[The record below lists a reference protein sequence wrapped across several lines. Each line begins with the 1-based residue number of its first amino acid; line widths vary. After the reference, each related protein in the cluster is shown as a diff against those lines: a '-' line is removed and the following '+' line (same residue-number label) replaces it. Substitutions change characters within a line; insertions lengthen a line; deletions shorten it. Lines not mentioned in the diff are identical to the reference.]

1 VQFEWLFCTSYLGL
15 YDEPIEVAVRVMLH
29 VLQERTDADGVQD
42 PAERPGLLNRL
53 LALRSSGDFD
63 SACVIAAVETGPTG
77 RVFRTPPFEAL
88 FSGEKVLYL
97 CTFLQFE
104 KQLRTEFREG
114 ENPQA
119 LPGVSQLPLQ
129 TPKNAGYGTK
139 PLDKASF
146 EREFGAGATGG
157 DNKALPERSR
167 EDTKEGGRGGETV
180 VPWDRAFEM
189 LVIGNHKLG
198 HSNVLWASLI
208 ADSEH
213 GPQFAVELLDA
224 LAQMERSPALFKMT
238 SHAYVIIEHQLR
250 ASPEWAAAAER
261 GGLCWAMAGGVWERV
276 LEDMEGG
283 ESEASEGV
291 GNLLRDGCSLLVA
304 FFECIVRTACFK
316 NVPERIGGGVP
327 ELGKDPLRKVWLAQ
341 HLCPDLL
348 KVYGAYGKSSD
359 GLAPENGIPSP
370 RGGDFYEGPRRGP
383 RRDVRAKA
391 RQGLM
396 LAQWLW
402 AETGRG
408 EWFPGSDK
416 LLLRHDAAAEG
427 DSEVRAVAGLWVIG
441 SVFVLLCIKTS
452 SKHGQQRIWQ

>member
-1 VQFEWLFCTSYLGL
+1 VQFEWSFCTSYLGR

-29 VLQERTDADGVQD
+29 VLKERTDADGVQG
-42 PAERPGLLNRL
+42 PAGGPGLLNRL
-53 LALRSSGDFD
+53 LALRSSGHFD
-63 SACVIAAVETGPTG
+63 SAFEIAAVETGPTG

-88 FSGEKVLYL
+88 FSDEKVLYL

-104 KQLRTEFREG
+104 KQLRMKFREG
-114 ENPQA
+114 ENLQA
-119 LPGVSQLPLQ
+119 LPGVSQPPLQ
-129 TPKNAGYGTK
+129 IPKKAGYRTK

-146 EREFGAGATGG
+146 EREFGAGAPGG
-157 DNKALPERSR
+157 HNKALPERSR
-167 EDTKEGGRGGETV
+167 EDSKEGGLGRETV

-198 HSNVLWASLI
+198 HSNLLWASLI
-208 ADSEH
+208 ADPEH
-213 GPQFAVELLDA
+213 GPHFAVELLDA
-224 LAQMERSPALFKMT
+224 LARMERSPALFKMT

-250 ASPEWAAAAER
+250 ASPEWAAVAER

-283 ESEASEGV
+283 ETEGV
-291 GNLLRDGCSLLVA
+291 GDLLRDGCSLLAA

-316 NVPERIGGGVP
+316 NVPKRIRGGFPKLDKEAPG
-327 ELGKDPLRKVWLAQ
+327 KVWLVQ
-341 HLCPDLL
+341 HLYPDLL
-348 KVYGAYGKSSD
+348 KVYGAYGKPSD
-359 GLAPENGIPSP
+359 GSAAEDGIPSP
-370 RGGDFYEGPRRGP
+370 KGGDFYAGPRRGP

-408 EWFPGSDK
+408 PWLPGSDK
-416 LLLRHDAAAEG
+416 LLLTHDAAAEG
-427 DSEVRAVAGLWVIG
+427 DSEVRALAGLLVIG
-441 SVFVLLCIKTS
+441 F
-452 SKHGQQRIWQ
+452 